1 MTPWTPVKHWIRDR
15 ASNLNFPPSPTLN
28 PHLNSQP
35 NPQPKQHQHPNPHP
49 APPPDRPHPALQPHT
64 ALTSHRLGPRSN
76 RFPLPLHPSIP
87 LFALALGA
95 CTGSPAPNS
104 PAASDPLTF
113 GILSTEAEE
122 NQRPLWE
129 PFLEA
134 MATSLGQPVEGFYAQ
149 QYSDLIE
156 GLKSGTVE
164 VAWMGGKAYIDAAQ
178 EAGAEAFALTV
189 AADGSQGYTAHLIAR
204 QDQPWLQTAIDQG
217 GDRYILQNA
226 PNLTFAFNDPQ
237 STSGFLVPNYYIF
250 SRNGVQASDIFAAV
264 RFEGDHEATA
274 LAVVE
279 GRVDVATN
287 NSEALARFAQ
297 THPADYGQIA
307 VIWTSQL
314 IPGDPIV
321 YDGAIDEDLKATLRD
336 FFYSYQEASIL
347 QPLDWSAFKP
357 ADDTVWNPIRVLDLS
372 QQIEEVRNNSKIGE
386 TERQTILD
394 QLNQQIKTLDAT
406 PALENP
412 PAGETAPA
420 TTPE

>member
-1 MTPWTPVKHWIRDR
+1 MLEAKSKILPPWAKVKHWVSDRVKPHNPDRPQNCHPDR
-15 ASNLNFPPSPTLN
+15 ASDG
-28 PHLNSQP
+28 
-35 NPQPKQHQHPNPHP
+35 
-49 APPPDRPHPALQPHT
+49 PPDRPQTGNSPTPPHPPNSHRPRSHRPQSHRIDQPAPLPTFPLRRRFHPSPLVLIL
-64 ALTSHRLGPRSN
+64 ALT
-76 RFPLPLHPSIP
+76 
-87 LFALALGA
+87 LGA

-104 PAASDPLTF
+104 PAATDPLTF

-204 QDQPWLQTAIDQG
+204 RDQPWLQTAIDQG
-217 GDRYILQNA
+217 GDRYVLQNA
-226 PNLTFAFNDPQ
+226 PNLTFAFNDPK

-250 SRNGVQASDIFAAV
+250 SRNGVQASDIFSAV

-274 LAVVE
+274 LAVAE

-297 THPADYGQIA
+297 THPAA
-307 VIWTSQL
+307 
-314 IPGDPIV
+314 
-321 YDGAIDEDLKATLRD
+321 
-336 FFYSYQEASIL
+336 YSNR
-347 QPLDWSAFKP
+347 PFD
-357 ADDTVWNPIRVLDLS
+357 
-372 QQIEEVRNNSKIGE
+372 
-386 TERQTILD
+386 
-394 QLNQQIKTLDAT
+394 
-406 PALENP
+406 
-412 PAGETAPA
+412 
-420 TTPE
+420 